1 MIPILQILPREMT
14 YISNI
19 IDFNTKNQY
28 QSETDSEISNLFEV
42 HDAVSIS
49 IRANKD
55 VTTYKFM
62 M

>member
-1 MIPILQILPREMT
+1 MT